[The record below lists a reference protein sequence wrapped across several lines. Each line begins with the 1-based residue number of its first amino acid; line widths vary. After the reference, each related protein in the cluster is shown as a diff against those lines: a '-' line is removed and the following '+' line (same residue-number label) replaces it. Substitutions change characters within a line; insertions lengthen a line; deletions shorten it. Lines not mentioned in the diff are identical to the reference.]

1 MSTPSG
7 RHPRGLPTIIE
18 SHEYL
23 SVRAGLLR
31 CGQVTCKD
39 GVVTR
44 ATRWMLLAL
53 LVAYPVM
60 VIALATSSGVLLS
73 QDSVSYLAAA
83 RALAAG
89 DGLTS
94 FDGQPLTLF
103 PPGLSILL
111 GAADGLGAS
120 AESAAVVINAV
131 CAALV
136 VLGTYLL
143 GRQAQRSA
151 WLALAAA
158 AVVSLSAPF
167 TLSFVWLWSEPVF
180 TVLVLALL
188 LLLVWS
194 IRRGRCPWWA
204 VIVAGLLVSGA
215 ISVRYVGYVL
225 LPIVALGIWWAARS
239 WVRVLVAL
247 AVGVLAPALIV
258 ARNLGAGSGPLG
270 DRYPGV
276 RTLLDSAAEAVGVL
290 GTFLLPSASAGIAV
304 VLGSLVAVL
313 VLVGVWAG
321 LVDRDRVVGLL
332 GAFAV
337 LYVVAIVW
345 SQTATRLDPPT
356 PRLLTPALPALA
368 VLALSGLSVVVARL
382 RRDVLTWTAT
392 SPSDAV
398 RARGEAVAA
407 AVRWVVLGL
416 VVVGA
421 VAASVRADMRL
432 IQDAREGVLGLRA
445 AASGSVLATEGIA
458 IPGAA
463 GFASNDPWRMYLAI
477 GKAPVV
483 PLPPS
488 PAEWPSDRIDRDLR
502 VLREVVGSG
511 AVTHAL
517 VVDGGAE
524 TLGWPELAAAG
535 VDAVLV
541 AETPEGGIYR
551 LATAG

>member
-1 MSTPSG
+1 
-7 RHPRGLPTIIE
+7 
-18 SHEYL
+18 
-23 SVRAGLLR
+23 
-31 CGQVTCKD
+31 
-39 GVVTR
+39 VTR
-44 ATRWMLLAL
+44 AARLILLAL
-53 LVAYPVM
+53 LVAYPVA

-103 PPGLSILL
+103 PPALSILV
-111 GAADGLGAS
+111 GAAEGLGAS

-131 CAALV
+131 SAALV

-143 GRQAQRSA
+143 GRQALRSA
-151 WLALAAA
+151 WLPVAAA

-188 LLLVWS
+188 LPLVWS
-194 IRRGRCPWWA
+194 IRRGRCPWWL
-204 VIVAGLLVSGA
+204 VIAAGLLVGGA
-215 ISVRYVGYVL
+215 ISVRFVGYVL
-225 LPIVALGIWWAARS
+225 LPIVALGIWWASRS
-239 WVRVLVAL
+239 WVRMLVAL
-247 AVGVLAPALIV
+247 AVGVLAPVLIV
-258 ARNLGAGSGPLG
+258 VRNLGAGSGPLG

-290 GTFLLPSASAGIAV
+290 GTFLLPSASAGVAV

-321 LVDRDRVVGLL
+321 LVDRDRVTGLL
-332 GAFAV
+332 TAFAV

-356 PRLLTPALPALA
+356 PRLLTPALPALT
-368 VLALSGLSVVVARL
+368 VLAVSGLRVVVARL
-382 RRDVLTWTAT
+382 RRDVLIWTAS

-398 RARGEAVAA
+398 RARGGAVAA
-407 AVRWVVLGL
+407 AVGWVVLGL
-416 VVVGA
+416 VVVGV
-421 VAASVRADMRL
+421 VAASVRADARL

-445 AASGSVLATEGIA
+445 AASASALAAAGVA
-458 IPGAA
+458 QPDSA
-463 GFASNDPWRMYLAI
+463 GFASNDPWRMYLAV
-477 GKAPVV
+477 GGAPVV
-483 PLPPS
+483 HLPPS
-488 PAEWPSDRIDRDLR
+488 PAEWPAERIERDLD
-502 VLREVVGSG
+502 VLVEAVRSGS
-511 AVTHAL
+511 VTHAL
-517 VVDGGAE
+517 VVEGGAA